1 MDIKAKFEK
10 ARIKKLIKQHASVL
24 RKLDELCQELCDMD
38 TKEFIKVH
46 DDLVKD
52 FIENTM
58 RNASVI
64 EGKANF
70 HEDIF

>member
-1 MDIKAKFEK
+1 MDIQEELERT
-10 ARIKKLIKQHASVL
+10 RIMNLATQHSLIL
-24 RKLDELCQELCDMD
+24 RKLDKLCQELCDMD

-64 EGKANF
+64 EG
-70 HEDIF
+70 ED